1 LNFLTDK
8 GFAGEHYVIGDL
20 TLKGFVVLQP
30 VLPNTPFDL
39 VVYNGKDFVKVQVK
53 TGTYNDDGKMFVYLR
68 KKGNDSYVETDYDVL
83 AVFETTTKHIA
94 YLPFSDN
101 TKLTFTREGIRG
113 TVSLKM
119 KDFVEF
125 PEGLRKGDK

>member
-30 VLPNTPFDL
+30 ILPNTPFDL

-53 TGTYNDDGKMFVYLR
+53 TGSYNDDGKMFAYLR
-68 KKGNDSYVETDYDVL
+68 KTKGDGYIESDYDVL
-83 AVFETTTKHIA
+83 AVFETTSKQIA
-94 YLPFSDN
+94 YLPFLDK
-101 TKLTFTREGIRG
+101 TKLTFTREGKRG
-113 TVSLKM
+113 TVSLRM
-119 KDFVEF
+119 EDFAEF
-125 PEGLRKGDK
+125 PWSV